1 MKITKKYLSFLI
13 SLAIIFVIVFSSVSC
28 KKNAAVTDDEGIIV
42 NLSVE
47 PKTIDPSLNAQ
58 IYGVIYI
65 SHVFEGLTVRDK
77 NNQIVPGVA
86 ESWEISEDGKI
97 YTFFLRTNSTWSDG
111 KPVVAEDFVYSWRRQ
126 VDPKVA
132 SEYSYQHEPVK
143 NAMAITRGE
152 LPVESL
158 GIKAV
163 DDHTLVVE
171 LEAPTAYFLEV
182 IAFPTFAPLRK
193 DIIEKYGDKWTL
205 SPETYI
211 GNGPYVMAERNIDE
225 NIIMV
230 KNDKYWNA
238 DTIVA
243 KKITFVLM
251 QNGAAAV
258 AGIKDG
264 TLHMAYEP
272 PQQDIPT
279 LTEEGL
285 IQIKPLIATYYY
297 PINVTNEYL
306 KDPRVRK
313 ALSLVIDRNYI
324 VEKVTKGGQKSAGGW
339 VPYAVNDVKGDFRI
353 NGGNLYDISKDG
365 YAKNIEMAKQ
375 LLAEAGYPNG
385 EGFPVIE
392 FKTDP
397 GNHVEIFEAVQQMWK
412 EHLNID
418 STITQID
425 NALLGQTL
433 LEKNFMI
440 GRLYWSADYSDPM
453 SMMSLFTSYN
463 TQNNG
468 GYSNKRY
475 DDLINTAMSTDD
487 NNIRM
492 QAMHEAEKI
501 LIQEDMGAIP
511 IYFFTEPLLV
521 NPKLKDVVYN
531 PLGFH
536 KFFYASLEK

>member
-1 MKITKKYLSFLI
+1 MKTKRIFLSSIISI
-13 SLAIIFVIVFSSVSC
+13 SLAFLIILSSISC
-28 KKNAAVTDDEGIIV
+28 SKSKSTNDGIIV

-65 SHVFEGLTVRDK
+65 SHVFEGLTVRDR
-77 NNQIVPGVA
+77 NNKVVPGVA
-86 ESWEISEDGKI
+86 EKWEISPDGKT
-97 YTFFLRTNSTWSDG
+97 YTFYLRTNSTWSDG
-111 KPVVAEDFVYSWRRQ
+111 KPVVAEDFVYSWQRQ

-152 LPVESL
+152 MPVDSL
-158 GIKAV
+158 GVKAI

-182 IAFPTFAPLRK
+182 AAFPTFAPLRK
-193 DIIEKYGDKWTL
+193 DIIEQYGDDWTL
-205 SPETYI
+205 KPETYI
-211 GNGPYVMAERNIDE
+211 GNGPYIMSERNIDE
-225 NIIMV
+225 NIIMI
-230 KNDKYWNA
+230 KNTNYWNA

-243 KKITFVLM
+243 EKITFVFM

-264 TLHMAYEP
+264 SLHMAYEP

-279 LTEEGL
+279 LMEEGL

-306 KDPRVRK
+306 KDARVRK
-313 ALSLVIDRNYI
+313 ALSLAIDRNYI
-324 VEKVTKGGQKSAGGW
+324 VENVTKGGQKPAGGW
-339 VPYAVNDVKGDFRI
+339 VPYAVNDVDGDFRV
-353 NGGNLYDISKDG
+353 NGGDFYDISKEG
-365 YAKNIEMAKQ
+365 YSNNVEMAKQ

-397 GNHVEIFEAVQQMWK
+397 GNHVGIFEAVQQMWK

-475 DDLINTAMSTDD
+475 DDLIGEAMSTDD

-492 QAMHEAEKI
+492 KAMHEAERI
-501 LIQEDMGAIP
+501 LIEEDMGAIP
-511 IYFFTEPLLV
+511 LYFFTEPLLV
-521 NPKLKDVVYN
+521 NPKLRDVVYN

-536 KFFYASLEK
+536 KFFYAYLEE

>member
-1 MKITKKYLSFLI
+1 MKTKRIFLSSIISI
-13 SLAIIFVIVFSSVSC
+13 SLAFLIILSSISC
-28 KKNAAVTDDEGIIV
+28 SKSKSTNDGIIV

-65 SHVFEGLTVRDK
+65 SHVFEGLTVRDI
-77 NNQIVPGVA
+77 NNKVVPGVA
-86 ESWEISEDGKI
+86 EKWEISPDGKT
-97 YTFFLRTNSTWSDG
+97 YTFYLRTNSTWSDG
-111 KPVVAEDFVYSWRRQ
+111 KPVVAEDFVYSWQRQ

-152 LPVESL
+152 MPVDSL
-158 GIKAV
+158 GVKAI

-182 IAFPTFAPLRK
+182 AAFPTFAPLRK
-193 DIIEKYGDKWTL
+193 DIIEQYGDDWTL
-205 SPETYI
+205 KPETYI
-211 GNGPYVMAERNIDE
+211 GNGPYIMSERNIDE
-225 NIIMV
+225 NIIMI
-230 KNDKYWNA
+230 KNTNYWNA

-243 KKITFVLM
+243 EKITFVFM

-264 TLHMAYEP
+264 SLHMAYEP

-279 LTEEGL
+279 LMEEGL

-306 KDPRVRK
+306 KDARVRK
-313 ALSLVIDRNYI
+313 ALSLAIDRNYI
-324 VEKVTKGGQKSAGGW
+324 VENVTKGGQKPAGGW
-339 VPYAVNDVKGDFRI
+339 VPYAVNDVDGDFRV
-353 NGGNLYDISKDG
+353 NGGDFYDISKEG
-365 YAKNIEMAKQ
+365 YSNNVEMAKQ

-397 GNHVEIFEAVQQMWK
+397 GNHVGIFEAVQQMWK

-475 DDLINTAMSTDD
+475 DDLIGEAMSTDD

-492 QAMHEAEKI
+492 KAMHEAERI
-501 LIQEDMGAIP
+501 LIEEDMGAIP
-511 IYFFTEPLLV
+511 LYFFTEPLLV
-521 NPKLKDVVYN
+521 NPKLRDVVYN

-536 KFFYASLEK
+536 KFFYAYLEE

>member
-1 MKITKKYLSFLI
+1 MKAKRVFL
-13 SLAIIFVIVFSSVSC
+13 SSVISIGLVILLMLSSISC
-28 KKNAAVTDDEGIIV
+28 SKGKNENDGIIV

-65 SHVFEGLTVRDK
+65 SHVFEGLTVRDR
-77 NNQIVPGVA
+77 NNKIVPGVA
-86 ESWEISEDGKI
+86 EDWEISADGKT

-111 KPVVAEDFVYSWRRQ
+111 KPVVAEDFVYSWQRQ

-152 LPVESL
+152 MPVDSL
-158 GIKAV
+158 GVKAL

-182 IAFPTFAPLRK
+182 AAFPTFAPLRK
-193 DIIEKYGDKWTL
+193 DIIEQYGDSWTL
-205 SPETYI
+205 KPETYI
-211 GNGPYVMAERNIDE
+211 GNGPYIMSERNIDE

-230 KNDKYWNA
+230 KNPNYWNA
-238 DTIVA
+238 DSIVA
-243 KKITFVLM
+243 EKITFVFM

-264 TLHMAYEP
+264 SLHMAYEP

-279 LTEEGL
+279 LLEEGL

-306 KDPRVRK
+306 KDPKVRK
-313 ALSLVIDRNYI
+313 ALSLAIDRNYI
-324 VEKVTKGGQKSAGGW
+324 VENVTKGGQKPASGW
-339 VPYAVNDVKGDFRI
+339 VPYAVNDVDGDFRI
-353 NGGNLYDISKDG
+353 NGGDLYDVSKEG
-365 YAKNIEMAKQ
+365 YSNNVEMAKQ

-397 GNHVEIFEAVQQMWK
+397 GNHVGIFEAVQQMWK

-468 GYSNKRY
+468 GYSNQRY
-475 DDLINTAMSTDD
+475 DELIGEAMSTDD

-492 QAMHEAEKI
+492 KAMHEAEKI

-536 KFFYASLEK
+536 KFFYAYLEK

>member
-1 MKITKKYLSFLI
+1 MKAKRVFL
-13 SLAIIFVIVFSSVSC
+13 SSVISIGLVILLMLSSISC
-28 KKNAAVTDDEGIIV
+28 SKGKNENDGIIV

-65 SHVFEGLTVRDK
+65 SHVFEGLTVRDR
-77 NNQIVPGVA
+77 NNKIAPGVA
-86 ESWEISEDGKI
+86 EDWEISPDGKT
-97 YTFFLRTNSTWSDG
+97 YTFYLRTNSTWSDG
-111 KPVVAEDFVYSWRRQ
+111 KPVVAEDFVYSWQRQ

-152 LPVESL
+152 MPVDSL
-158 GIKAV
+158 GVKAL

-182 IAFPTFAPLRK
+182 AAFPTFAPLRK
-193 DIIEKYGDKWTL
+193 DIIEQYGDSWTL
-205 SPETYI
+205 KPETYI
-211 GNGPYVMAERNIDE
+211 GNGPYVMSERNIDE

-230 KNDKYWNA
+230 KNPNYWNA
-238 DTIVA
+238 DSIVA
-243 KKITFVLM
+243 EKITFVFM

-264 TLHMAYEP
+264 SLHMAYEP

-279 LTEEGL
+279 LLEEGL

-313 ALSLVIDRNYI
+313 ALSLAIDRNYI
-324 VEKVTKGGQKSAGGW
+324 VENVTKGGQKPASGW
-339 VPYAVNDVKGDFRI
+339 VPYAVNDVDGDFRI
-353 NGGNLYDISKDG
+353 NGGDLYDVSKEG
-365 YAKNIEMAKQ
+365 YSNNVEMAKQ

-397 GNHVEIFEAVQQMWK
+397 GNHVGIFEAVQQMWK

-468 GYSNKRY
+468 GYSNQRY
-475 DDLINTAMSTDD
+475 DDLIGEAMSTDD

-492 QAMHEAEKI
+492 KAMHEAEKI

-536 KFFYASLEK
+536 KFLYAYLEK

>member
-1 MKITKKYLSFLI
+1 MKNTKISFGYKIIIYFMLLTIFFI
-13 SLAIIFVIVFSSVSC
+13 SCS
-28 KKNAAVTDDEGIIV
+28 KKNSYNEERGIIV

-65 SHVFEGLTVRDK
+65 SHMFEGLTVRDK

-86 ESWEISEDGKI
+86 ESWDISSDGKV

-152 LPVESL
+152 LPVDAL
-158 GIKAV
+158 GVKAV
-163 DDHTLVVE
+163 DEHTLVVE

-182 IAFPTFAPLRK
+182 IAFPTFAPLRD
-193 DIIEKYGDKWTL
+193 DIIEKYGDSWTL

-225 NIIMV
+225 NIIIV
-230 KNDKYWNA
+230 KNDNYWNA
-238 DTIVA
+238 DEIVA
-243 KKITFVLM
+243 KKITFMFM
-251 QNGAAAV
+251 QNGTAAV

-264 TLHMAYEP
+264 SLHMAYEP
-272 PQQDIPT
+272 PQQDIPS
-279 LTEEGL
+279 LLEEGL

-306 KDPRVRK
+306 KDPRVRH
-313 ALSLVIDRNYI
+313 ALSLAIDRNYI
-324 VEKVTKGGQKSAGGW
+324 VEQVTKGGQKPAGGW
-339 VPYAVNDVKGDFRI
+339 VPYAVNDLNGDFRI
-353 NGGNLYDISKDG
+353 NGGDLYDISKDG
-365 YAKNIEMAKQ
+365 YSQNVEKAKQ

-433 LEKNFMI
+433 LEKKFMI

-468 GYSNKRY
+468 GYSNQRY
-475 DDLINTAMSTDD
+475 DELIGKAMSTDD
-487 NNIRM
+487 NAVRM
-492 QAMHEAEKI
+492 EAMHEAERI
-501 LIQEDMGAIP
+501 LIEEDMGAIP

-521 NPKLKDVVYN
+521 TPKLKDVVYN

-536 KFFYASLEK
+536 KFFYAYLEE

>member
-86 ESWEISEDGKI
+86 ESWEISEDGKT

-324 VEKVTKGGQKSAGGW
+324 VEKVTKGGQKPAGGW

-375 LLAEAGYPNG
+375 LFAEAGYPNG

-412 EHLNID
+412 EHLNVD
-418 STITQID
+418 SSITQID

-521 NPKLKDVVYN
+521 NTKLKDVVYN

>member
-1 MKITKKYLSFLI
+1 MKAKRVFL
-13 SLAIIFVIVFSSVSC
+13 SSVISIGLVILLMLSSISC
-28 KKNAAVTDDEGIIV
+28 SKGKNENDGIIV

-65 SHVFEGLTVRDK
+65 SHVFEGLTVRDR
-77 NNQIVPGVA
+77 NNKIAPGVA
-86 ESWEISEDGKI
+86 EDWEISPDGKT
-97 YTFFLRTNSTWSDG
+97 YTFYLRTNSTWSDG
-111 KPVVAEDFVYSWRRQ
+111 KPVVAEDFVYSWQRQ

-152 LPVESL
+152 MPVDSL
-158 GIKAV
+158 GVKAL

-182 IAFPTFAPLRK
+182 AAFPTFSPLRK
-193 DIIEKYGDKWTL
+193 DIIEQYGDSWTL
-205 SPETYI
+205 KPETYI
-211 GNGPYVMAERNIDE
+211 GNGPYVMSERNIDE

-230 KNDKYWNA
+230 KNPNYWNA
-238 DTIVA
+238 DSIVA
-243 KKITFVLM
+243 EKITFVFM

-264 TLHMAYEP
+264 SLHMAYEP

-279 LTEEGL
+279 LLEEGL

-313 ALSLVIDRNYI
+313 ALSLAIDRNYI
-324 VEKVTKGGQKSAGGW
+324 VENVTKGGQKPASGW
-339 VPYAVNDVKGDFRI
+339 VPYAVNDVDGDFRI
-353 NGGNLYDISKDG
+353 NGGDLYDVSKEG
-365 YAKNIEMAKQ
+365 YSNNVEIAKQ

-397 GNHVEIFEAVQQMWK
+397 GNHVGIFEAVQQMWK

-468 GYSNKRY
+468 GYSNQRY
-475 DDLINTAMSTDD
+475 DELIGEAMSTDD

-492 QAMHEAEKI
+492 KAMHEAEKYLYRKIWELYLFISLQNLCLLI
-501 LIQEDMGAIP
+501 L
-511 IYFFTEPLLV
+511 
-521 NPKLKDVVYN
+521 N
-531 PLGFH
+531 
-536 KFFYASLEK
+536 

>member
-1 MKITKKYLSFLI
+1 MKAKRVFL
-13 SLAIIFVIVFSSVSC
+13 SSVISIGLVILLMLSSISC
-28 KKNAAVTDDEGIIV
+28 SKGKNENDGIIV

-65 SHVFEGLTVRDK
+65 SHVFEGLTVRDR
-77 NNQIVPGVA
+77 NNKIVPGVA
-86 ESWEISEDGKI
+86 EDWEISADGKT

-111 KPVVAEDFVYSWRRQ
+111 KPVVAEDFVYSWQRQ

-152 LPVESL
+152 MPVDSL
-158 GIKAV
+158 GVKAL

-182 IAFPTFAPLRK
+182 AAFPTFAPLRK
-193 DIIEKYGDKWTL
+193 DIIEQYGDSWTL
-205 SPETYI
+205 KPETYI
-211 GNGPYVMAERNIDE
+211 GNGPYIMSERNIDE

-230 KNDKYWNA
+230 KNPNYWNA
-238 DTIVA
+238 DSIVTE
-243 KKITFVLM
+243 KITFVFM

-264 TLHMAYEP
+264 SLHMAYEP

-279 LTEEGL
+279 LLEEGL

-313 ALSLVIDRNYI
+313 ALSLAIDRNYI
-324 VEKVTKGGQKSAGGW
+324 VENVTKGGQKPASGW
-339 VPYAVNDVKGDFRI
+339 VPYAVNDVDGDFRI
-353 NGGNLYDISKDG
+353 NGGDLYDVSKEG
-365 YAKNIEMAKQ
+365 YSNNVEMAKQ

-397 GNHVEIFEAVQQMWK
+397 GNHVGIFEAVQQMWK

-468 GYSNKRY
+468 GYSNQRY
-475 DDLINTAMSTDD
+475 DELIGEAMSTDD

-492 QAMHEAEKI
+492 KAMHEAEKI

-536 KFFYASLEK
+536 KFFYAYLEK

>member
-1 MKITKKYLSFLI
+1 MKAKRVFL
-13 SLAIIFVIVFSSVSC
+13 SSVISIGLVILLMLSSISC
-28 KKNAAVTDDEGIIV
+28 SKGKNENDGIIV

-65 SHVFEGLTVRDK
+65 SHVFEGLTVRDR
-77 NNQIVPGVA
+77 NNKVVPGVA
-86 ESWEISEDGKI
+86 EDWEISADGKT

-111 KPVVAEDFVYSWRRQ
+111 KPVVAEDFVYSWQRQ

-152 LPVESL
+152 MPVDSL
-158 GIKAV
+158 GVKAL

-182 IAFPTFAPLRK
+182 AAFPTFAPLRK
-193 DIIEKYGDKWTL
+193 DIIEQYGDSWTL
-205 SPETYI
+205 KPETYI
-211 GNGPYVMAERNIDE
+211 GNGPYIMSERNIDE

-230 KNDKYWNA
+230 KNPNYWNA
-238 DTIVA
+238 DSIVTE
-243 KKITFVLM
+243 KITFVFM

-264 TLHMAYEP
+264 SLHMAYEP

-279 LTEEGL
+279 LLEEGL

-313 ALSLVIDRNYI
+313 ALSLAIDRNYI
-324 VEKVTKGGQKSAGGW
+324 VENVTKGGQKPASGW
-339 VPYAVNDVKGDFRI
+339 VPYAVNDVDGDFRI
-353 NGGNLYDISKDG
+353 NGGDLYDVSKEG
-365 YAKNIEMAKQ
+365 YSNNVEMAKQ

-397 GNHVEIFEAVQQMWK
+397 GNHVGIFEAVQQMWK

-468 GYSNKRY
+468 GYSNQRY
-475 DDLINTAMSTDD
+475 DELIGEAMSTDD

-492 QAMHEAEKI
+492 KAMHEAEKI

-536 KFFYASLEK
+536 KFFYAYLEK

>member
-1 MKITKKYLSFLI
+1 MKCKKIFLI
-13 SLAIIFVIVFSSVSC
+13 TNISLIFLSVLLSSCSQKVKSISKDIV
-28 KKNAAVTDDEGIIV
+28 V

-77 NNQIVPGVA
+77 NNDIAPGVA
-86 ESWEISEDGKI
+86 ERWEISEDGKT

-152 LPVESL
+152 LPVDAL
-158 GIKAV
+158 GIKAI

-182 IAFPTFAPLRK
+182 TAFPTFSPLRK

-205 SPETYI
+205 SPDTYI
-211 GNGPYVMAERNIDE
+211 GNGPYIMSERNIDE
-225 NIIMV
+225 NIIML
-230 KNDKYWNA
+230 KNNNYWNA
-238 DTIVA
+238 DSIIA
-243 KKITFVLM
+243 EKITFVFM
-251 QNGAAAV
+251 QNGAAAI

-264 TLHMAYEP
+264 SLHMAYEP
-272 PQQDIPT
+272 PQQDIPS
-279 LTEEGL
+279 LSKEGL

-306 KDPRVRK
+306 QDPRVRH
-313 ALSLVIDRNYI
+313 ALSLAIDRNYI
-324 VEKVTKGGQKSAGGW
+324 VENITKGGQKPAGGW
-339 VPYAVNDVKGDFRI
+339 VPYAVKDIDGDFRD
-353 NGGNLYDISKDG
+353 NGGDFYDISKNR
-365 YAKNIEMAKQ
+365 YAKNIEKAKK
-375 LLAEAGYPNG
+375 LFAEAGYPNG

-397 GNHVEIFEAVQQMWK
+397 GNHVGIFEAVQQMWK
-412 EHLNID
+412 EHLNVD

-433 LEKNFMI
+433 LEKKFMI

-468 GYSNKRY
+468 GYSNKKY
-475 DDLINTAMSTDD
+475 DDLIAQAMSTDD
-487 NNIRM
+487 NEIRM
-492 QAMHEAEKI
+492 KAMHEAEKI
-501 LIQEDMGAIP
+501 LIEEDMGAIP

-536 KFFYASLEK
+536 KFFYAYLEN

>member
-1 MKITKKYLSFLI
+1 MKTIRGFLLSVISI
-13 SLAIIFVIVFSSVSC
+13 SLAFLMIISLISC
-28 KKNAAVTDDEGIIV
+28 SKGKDTNEGIIV

-65 SHVFEGLTVRDK
+65 SHVFEGLTVRDR
-77 NNQIVPGVA
+77 NNKIVPGVA
-86 ESWEISEDGKI
+86 ENWEISADGKT

-111 KPVVAEDFVYSWRRQ
+111 KPVVAEDFVYSWQRQ

-152 LPVESL
+152 MPVDSL
-158 GIKAV
+158 GVKAI

-182 IAFPTFAPLRK
+182 AAFPTFAPLRK
-193 DIIEKYGDKWTL
+193 DIIEQYGDNWTL
-205 SPETYI
+205 KPETYI
-211 GNGPYVMAERNIDE
+211 GNGPYVMSERNIDE

-230 KNDKYWNA
+230 KNPNYWNA
-238 DTIVA
+238 DSIVA
-243 KKITFVLM
+243 EKITFVFM

-264 TLHMAYEP
+264 SLHMAYEP

-279 LTEEGL
+279 LLEEGL

-313 ALSLVIDRNYI
+313 ALSLAIDRNYI
-324 VEKVTKGGQKSAGGW
+324 VENVTKGGQKPAGGW
-339 VPYAVNDVKGDFRI
+339 VPYAVNDVDGDFRI
-353 NGGNLYDISKDG
+353 NGGDFYDISKEG
-365 YAKNIEMAKQ
+365 YSNNVEMAKQ

-397 GNHVEIFEAVQQMWK
+397 GNHVGIFEAVQQMWK

-475 DDLINTAMSTDD
+475 DELIGEAMSTDD

-492 QAMHEAEKI
+492 KAMHEAE
-501 LIQEDMGAIP
+501 
-511 IYFFTEPLLV
+511 
-521 NPKLKDVVYN
+521 
-531 PLGFH
+531 
-536 KFFYASLEK
+536 

>member
-1 MKITKKYLSFLI
+1 MKAKRVFL
-13 SLAIIFVIVFSSVSC
+13 SSVISIGLVILLMLSSISC
-28 KKNAAVTDDEGIIV
+28 SKGKNENDGIIV

-65 SHVFEGLTVRDK
+65 SHVFEGLTVRDR
-77 NNQIVPGVA
+77 NNKIVPGVA
-86 ESWEISEDGKI
+86 EDWEISADGKT

-111 KPVVAEDFVYSWRRQ
+111 KPVVAEDFVYSWQRQ

-152 LPVESL
+152 MPVDSL
-158 GIKAV
+158 GVKAL

-182 IAFPTFAPLRK
+182 VAFPTFAPLRK
-193 DIIEKYGDKWTL
+193 DIIEQYGDSWTL
-205 SPETYI
+205 KPETYI
-211 GNGPYVMAERNIDE
+211 GNGPYIMSERNIDK

-230 KNDKYWNA
+230 KNPNYWNA
-238 DTIVA
+238 DSIVTE
-243 KKITFVLM
+243 KITFVFM

-264 TLHMAYEP
+264 SLHMAYEP

-279 LTEEGL
+279 LLEEGL

-313 ALSLVIDRNYI
+313 ALSLAIDRNYI
-324 VEKVTKGGQKSAGGW
+324 VENVTKGGQKPASGW
-339 VPYAVNDVKGDFRI
+339 VPYAVNDVDGDFRI
-353 NGGNLYDISKDG
+353 NGGDLYDVSKEG
-365 YAKNIEMAKQ
+365 YSNNVEMAKQ

-397 GNHVEIFEAVQQMWK
+397 GNHVGIFEAVQQMWK

-468 GYSNKRY
+468 GYSNQRY
-475 DDLINTAMSTDD
+475 DELIGEAMSTDD

-492 QAMHEAEKI
+492 KAMHEAEKI

-536 KFFYASLEK
+536 KFFYAYLEK

>member
-1 MKITKKYLSFLI
+1 MKNTKISFGYKIIIYFMLLTIFFI
-13 SLAIIFVIVFSSVSC
+13 SCS
-28 KKNAAVTDDEGIIV
+28 KKNSYNEERGIIV

-65 SHVFEGLTVRDK
+65 SHMFEGLTVRDK

-86 ESWEISEDGKI
+86 ESWDISSDGKV

-152 LPVESL
+152 LPVDAL
-158 GIKAV
+158 GVKAV
-163 DDHTLVVE
+163 DEHTLVVE

-182 IAFPTFAPLRK
+182 IAFPTFAPLRD
-193 DIIEKYGDKWTL
+193 DIIEKYGDSWTL

-225 NIIMV
+225 NIIIV
-230 KNDKYWNA
+230 KNDNYWNA
-238 DTIVA
+238 DEIVA
-243 KKITFVLM
+243 KKITFMFM
-251 QNGAAAV
+251 QNGTAAV

-264 TLHMAYEP
+264 SLHMAYEP
-272 PQQDIPT
+272 PQQDIPS
-279 LTEEGL
+279 LLEEGL

-306 KDPRVRK
+306 KDPRVRH
-313 ALSLVIDRNYI
+313 ALSLAIDRNYI
-324 VEKVTKGGQKSAGGW
+324 VEQVTKGGQKPAGGW
-339 VPYAVNDVKGDFRI
+339 VPYAVNDLNGDFRI
-353 NGGNLYDISKDG
+353 NGGDLYDIYKDG
-365 YAKNIEMAKQ
+365 YSQNVEKAKQ

-433 LEKNFMI
+433 LEKKFMI

-468 GYSNKRY
+468 GYSNQRY
-475 DDLINTAMSTDD
+475 DELIGKAMSTDD
-487 NNIRM
+487 NAVRM
-492 QAMHEAEKI
+492 EAMHEAERI
-501 LIQEDMGAIP
+501 LIEEDMGAIP

-521 NPKLKDVVYN
+521 TPKLKDVVYN

-536 KFFYASLEK
+536 KFFYAYLEE

>member
-1 MKITKKYLSFLI
+1 MKTKRIFLSSIISI
-13 SLAIIFVIVFSSVSC
+13 SLAFLIILSSISC
-28 KKNAAVTDDEGIIV
+28 SKSKSTNDGIIV

-65 SHVFEGLTVRDK
+65 SHVFEGLTVRDR
-77 NNQIVPGVA
+77 NNKIVPGVA
-86 ESWEISEDGKI
+86 EKWEISPDGKT
-97 YTFFLRTNSTWSDG
+97 YTFYLRTNSTWSDG
-111 KPVVAEDFVYSWRRQ
+111 KPVVAEDFVYSWQRQ

-152 LPVESL
+152 MPVDSL
-158 GIKAV
+158 GVKAI
-163 DDHTLVVE
+163 DEHTLVVE

-182 IAFPTFAPLRK
+182 AAFPTFAPLRK
-193 DIIEKYGDKWTL
+193 DIIEQYGDDWTL
-205 SPETYI
+205 KPETYI
-211 GNGPYVMAERNIDE
+211 GNGPYIMSERNIDE
-225 NIIMV
+225 NIIMI
-230 KNDKYWNA
+230 KNTNYWNA

-243 KKITFVLM
+243 EKITFVFM

-264 TLHMAYEP
+264 SLHMAYEP

-279 LTEEGL
+279 LMEEGL

-313 ALSLVIDRNYI
+313 ALSLAIDRNYI
-324 VEKVTKGGQKSAGGW
+324 VENVTKGGQKPAGGW
-339 VPYAVNDVKGDFRI
+339 VPYAVNDVDGDFRV
-353 NGGNLYDISKDG
+353 NGGDFYDISKEG
-365 YAKNIEMAKQ
+365 YSNNVEMAKQ

-397 GNHVEIFEAVQQMWK
+397 GNHVGIFEAVQQMWK

-475 DDLINTAMSTDD
+475 DDLIGEAMSTDD

-492 QAMHEAEKI
+492 KAMHEAERI
-501 LIQEDMGAIP
+501 LIEEDMGAIP
-511 IYFFTEPLLV
+511 LYFFTEPLLV
-521 NPKLKDVVYN
+521 NPKLRDVVYN

-536 KFFYASLEK
+536 KFFYAYLEE

>member
-1 MKITKKYLSFLI
+1 MKSMRIVLSYIVGIYLVFFMAFF
-13 SLAIIFVIVFSSVSC
+13 SLSC
-28 KKNAAVTDDEGIIV
+28 SKNNDNNRGIIV

-65 SHVFEGLTVRDK
+65 SHVFEGLTIRDR
-77 NNQIVPGVA
+77 NNKIVPGVA
-86 ESWEISEDGKI
+86 ESWDISDDGKT
-97 YTFFLRTNSTWSDG
+97 YTFYLRTNSMWSDG
-111 KPVVAEDFVYSWRRQ
+111 KPVVASDFVYSWRRQ

-152 LPVESL
+152 LPVDAL
-158 GIKAV
+158 GVRAV

-182 IAFPTFAPLRK
+182 AAFPTFSPLRE
-193 DIIEKYGDKWTL
+193 DIISEYGDKWTL

-211 GNGPYVMAERNIDE
+211 GNGPYVMSERNIDE

-238 DTIVA
+238 DEIVA
-243 KKITFVLM
+243 NKITFVFM

-264 TLHMAYEP
+264 TLDMAYEP

-279 LTEEGL
+279 LSSEGL

-313 ALSLVIDRNYI
+313 ALSLAIDRNYI
-324 VEKVTKGGQKSAGGW
+324 VENVTKGGQKPAGGW
-339 VPYAVNDVKGDFRI
+339 VPYEVSDIDGDFRV
-353 NGGNLYDISKDG
+353 NGGNFYDISEGG
-365 YAKNIEMAKQ
+365 YSNNIEMAKQ

-397 GNHVEIFEAVQQMWK
+397 GNHVGIFEAVQQMWK

-475 DDLINTAMSTDD
+475 DDLIGQAMSTDD

-492 QAMHEAEKI
+492 KAMHDAEKI
-501 LIQEDMGAIP
+501 LIEEDMGAIP
-511 IYFFTEPLLV
+511 LYFFTEPLLV
-521 NPKLKDVVYN
+521 SPKLKDVVYN

-536 KFFYASLEK
+536 KFFYAYLEK

>member
-1 MKITKKYLSFLI
+1 MKNTKISFGYKIIIYFMLLTIFFI
-13 SLAIIFVIVFSSVSC
+13 SCS
-28 KKNAAVTDDEGIIV
+28 KKNSYNEERGIIV

-65 SHVFEGLTVRDK
+65 SHMFEGLTVRDK

-86 ESWEISEDGKI
+86 ESWDISSDGKV

-152 LPVESL
+152 LPVDAL
-158 GIKAV
+158 GVKAV
-163 DDHTLVVE
+163 DEHTLVVE

-182 IAFPTFAPLRK
+182 IAFPTFAPLRE
-193 DIIEKYGDKWTL
+193 DIIEKYGDSWTL

-225 NIIMV
+225 NIIIV
-230 KNDKYWNA
+230 KNDNYWNA
-238 DTIVA
+238 DEIVA
-243 KKITFVLM
+243 KKITFMFM
-251 QNGAAAV
+251 QNGTAAV

-264 TLHMAYEP
+264 SLHMAYEP
-272 PQQDIPT
+272 PQQDIPS
-279 LTEEGL
+279 LLEEGL

-306 KDPRVRK
+306 KDPRVRH
-313 ALSLVIDRNYI
+313 ALSLAIDRNYI
-324 VEKVTKGGQKSAGGW
+324 VEQVTKGGQKPAGGW
-339 VPYAVNDVKGDFRI
+339 VPYAVNDLNGDFRI
-353 NGGNLYDISKDG
+353 NGGDLYDISKDG
-365 YAKNIEMAKQ
+365 YSQNVEKAKQ
-375 LLAEAGYPNG
+375 HLAEAGYPNG
-385 EGFPVIE
+385 EGFTVIE

-433 LEKNFMI
+433 LEKKFMI

-468 GYSNKRY
+468 GYSNQRY
-475 DDLINTAMSTDD
+475 DELIGKAMSTDD
-487 NNIRM
+487 NAVRM
-492 QAMHEAEKI
+492 EAMHEAERI
-501 LIQEDMGAIP
+501 LIEEDMGAIP

-521 NPKLKDVVYN
+521 TPKLKDVVYN

-536 KFFYASLEK
+536 KFFYAYLEE

>member
-1 MKITKKYLSFLI
+1 MKAKRVFL
-13 SLAIIFVIVFSSVSC
+13 SSVISIGLVILLMLSSISC
-28 KKNAAVTDDEGIIV
+28 SKGKNENDGIIV

-65 SHVFEGLTVRDK
+65 SHVFEGLTVRDR
-77 NNQIVPGVA
+77 NNKIAPGVA
-86 ESWEISEDGKI
+86 EDWEISPDGKT
-97 YTFFLRTNSTWSDG
+97 YTFYLRTNSTWSDG
-111 KPVVAEDFVYSWRRQ
+111 KPVVAEDFVYSWQRQ

-152 LPVESL
+152 MPVDSL
-158 GIKAV
+158 GVKAL

-182 IAFPTFAPLRK
+182 AAFPTFAPLRK
-193 DIIEKYGDKWTL
+193 DIIEQYGDSWTL
-205 SPETYI
+205 KPETYI
-211 GNGPYVMAERNIDE
+211 GNGPYVMSERNIDE

-230 KNDKYWNA
+230 KNPNYWNA
-238 DTIVA
+238 DSIVA
-243 KKITFVLM
+243 EKITFVFM

-264 TLHMAYEP
+264 SLHMAYEP

-279 LTEEGL
+279 LLEEGL

-313 ALSLVIDRNYI
+313 ALSLAIDRNYI
-324 VEKVTKGGQKSAGGW
+324 VENVTKGGQKPASGW
-339 VPYAVNDVKGDFRI
+339 VPYAVNDVDGDFRI
-353 NGGNLYDISKDG
+353 NGGDLYDVSKEG
-365 YAKNIEMAKQ
+365 YSNNVEMAKQ

-397 GNHVEIFEAVQQMWK
+397 GNHVGIFEAVQQMWK

-468 GYSNKRY
+468 GYSNQRY
-475 DDLINTAMSTDD
+475 DDLIGEAMSTDD

-492 QAMHEAEKI
+492 KAMHEAEKI

-511 IYFFTEPLLV
+511 LYFFTEPLLV

-536 KFFYASLEK
+536 KFFYAYLEK

>member
-1 MKITKKYLSFLI
+1 MKAKRVFL
-13 SLAIIFVIVFSSVSC
+13 SSVISIGLVILLMLSSISC
-28 KKNAAVTDDEGIIV
+28 SKGKNENDGIIV

-65 SHVFEGLTVRDK
+65 SHVFEGLTVRDR
-77 NNQIVPGVA
+77 NNKVVPGVA
-86 ESWEISEDGKI
+86 EDWEISADGKT

-111 KPVVAEDFVYSWRRQ
+111 KPVVAEDFVYSWQRQ

-152 LPVESL
+152 MPVDSL
-158 GIKAV
+158 GVKAL

-182 IAFPTFAPLRK
+182 AAFPTFAPLRK
-193 DIIEKYGDKWTL
+193 DIIEQYGDSWTL
-205 SPETYI
+205 KPETYI
-211 GNGPYVMAERNIDE
+211 GNGPYIMSERNIDE

-230 KNDKYWNA
+230 KNPNYWNA
-238 DTIVA
+238 DSIVTE
-243 KKITFVLM
+243 KITFVFM

-264 TLHMAYEP
+264 SLHMAYEP

-279 LTEEGL
+279 LLEEGL

-306 KDPRVRK
+306 KDPKVRK
-313 ALSLVIDRNYI
+313 ALSLAIDRNYI
-324 VEKVTKGGQKSAGGW
+324 VENVTKGGQKPASGW
-339 VPYAVNDVKGDFRI
+339 VPYAVNDVDGDFRI
-353 NGGNLYDISKDG
+353 NGGDLYDVSKEG
-365 YAKNIEMAKQ
+365 YSNNVEMAKQ

-397 GNHVEIFEAVQQMWK
+397 GNHVGIFEAVQQMWK

-468 GYSNKRY
+468 GYSNQRY
-475 DDLINTAMSTDD
+475 DELIGEAMSTDD

-492 QAMHEAEKI
+492 KAMHEAEKI

-536 KFFYASLEK
+536 KFFYAYLEK

>member
-1 MKITKKYLSFLI
+1 MKSQKIFISF
-13 SLAIIFVIVFSSVSC
+13 IIFIVLLFAASC
-28 KKNAAVTDDEGIIV
+28 SKKENTNDQGIIV

-65 SHVFEGLTVRDK
+65 SHVFEGLTVRDR
-77 NNQIVPGVA
+77 NNKIVPGVA
-86 ESWEISEDGKI
+86 ESWDISEDGKT

-111 KPVVAEDFVYSWRRQ
+111 KPVVAEDFVYSWQRQ

-152 LPVESL
+152 LPVEAL
-158 GIKAV
+158 GIKAI

-182 IAFPTFAPLRK
+182 IAFPTFSPLRK
-193 DIIEKYGDKWTL
+193 DIIEQYGDRWIL

-211 GNGPYVMAERNIDE
+211 GNGPYVMSERNIDE
-225 NIIMV
+225 NIVMV
-230 KNDKYWNA
+230 KNTNYWNA

-243 KKITFVLM
+243 EKITFVLM

-264 TLHMAYEP
+264 SLHMAYEP

-279 LTEEGL
+279 LLDEGL

-297 PINVTNEYL
+297 PINVTNQYL

-313 ALSLVIDRNYI
+313 ALSLAIDRNYI
-324 VEKVTKGGQKSAGGW
+324 VEQVTKGGQKPAGGW
-339 VPYAVNDVKGDFRI
+339 VPYAVNDVNGDFRI
-353 NGGNLYDISKDG
+353 NGGDFYDISKEG
-365 YAKNIEMAKQ
+365 YAKNVEMAKK
-375 LLAEAGYPNG
+375 LLADAGYPNG

-475 DDLINTAMSTDD
+475 DELIGQAMSTDD

-492 QAMHEAEKI
+492 QSMHEAERI
-501 LIQEDMGAIP
+501 LIEEDMGAIP
-511 IYFFTEPLLV
+511 LYFFTEPLLV

-536 KFFYASLEK
+536 KFFYAHLDEN

>member
-1 MKITKKYLSFLI
+1 MKAKRVFL
-13 SLAIIFVIVFSSVSC
+13 SSVISIGLVILLMLSSISC
-28 KKNAAVTDDEGIIV
+28 SKGKNENDGIIV

-65 SHVFEGLTVRDK
+65 SHVFEGLTVRDR
-77 NNQIVPGVA
+77 NNKVVPGVA
-86 ESWEISEDGKI
+86 EDWEISADGKT

-111 KPVVAEDFVYSWRRQ
+111 KPVVAEDFVYSWQRQ

-152 LPVESL
+152 MPVDSL
-158 GIKAV
+158 GVKAL

-182 IAFPTFAPLRK
+182 AAFPTFAPLRK
-193 DIIEKYGDKWTL
+193 DIIEQYGDSWTL
-205 SPETYI
+205 KPETYI
-211 GNGPYVMAERNIDE
+211 GNGPYIMSERNIDE

-230 KNDKYWNA
+230 KNPNYWNA
-238 DTIVA
+238 DSIVA
-243 KKITFVLM
+243 EKITFVFM

-264 TLHMAYEP
+264 SLHMAYEP

-279 LTEEGL
+279 LLEEGL

-313 ALSLVIDRNYI
+313 ALSLAIDRNYI
-324 VEKVTKGGQKSAGGW
+324 VENVTKGGQKPASGW
-339 VPYAVNDVKGDFRI
+339 VPYAVNDVDGDFRI
-353 NGGNLYDISKDG
+353 NGGDLYDVSKEG
-365 YAKNIEMAKQ
+365 YSNNVEMAKQ

-397 GNHVEIFEAVQQMWK
+397 GNHVGIFEAVQQMWK

-468 GYSNKRY
+468 GYSNQRY
-475 DDLINTAMSTDD
+475 DELIGEAMSTDD

-492 QAMHEAEKI
+492 KAMHEAEKI

-536 KFFYASLEK
+536 KFFYAYLEK

>member
-1 MKITKKYLSFLI
+1 MKAKRVFL
-13 SLAIIFVIVFSSVSC
+13 SSVISIGLVILLMLSSISC
-28 KKNAAVTDDEGIIV
+28 SKGKNENDGIIV

-65 SHVFEGLTVRDK
+65 SHVFEGLTVRDR
-77 NNQIVPGVA
+77 NNKIVPGVA
-86 ESWEISEDGKI
+86 EDWEISADGKT

-111 KPVVAEDFVYSWRRQ
+111 KPVVAEDFVYSWQRQ

-152 LPVESL
+152 MPVDSL
-158 GIKAV
+158 GVKAL

-182 IAFPTFAPLRK
+182 AAFPTFAPLRK
-193 DIIEKYGDKWTL
+193 DIIEQYGDSWTL
-205 SPETYI
+205 KPETYI
-211 GNGPYVMAERNIDE
+211 GNGPYVMSERNIDE

-230 KNDKYWNA
+230 KNPNYWNA
-238 DTIVA
+238 DSIVA
-243 KKITFVLM
+243 EKITFVFM

-264 TLHMAYEP
+264 SLHMAYEP

-279 LTEEGL
+279 LLEEGL

-306 KDPRVRK
+306 KDPKVRK
-313 ALSLVIDRNYI
+313 ALSLAIDRNYI
-324 VEKVTKGGQKSAGGW
+324 VENVTKGGQKPASGW
-339 VPYAVNDVKGDFRI
+339 VPYAVNDVDGDFRI
-353 NGGNLYDISKDG
+353 NGGDLYDVSKEG
-365 YAKNIEMAKQ
+365 YSNNVEMAKQ

-397 GNHVEIFEAVQQMWK
+397 GNHVGIFEAVQQMWK

-468 GYSNKRY
+468 GYSNQRY
-475 DDLINTAMSTDD
+475 DELIGEAMSTDD

-492 QAMHEAEKI
+492 KAMHEAEKI

-531 PLGFH
+531 LLGFH
-536 KFFYASLEK
+536 KFFYAYLEK